1 MYKNGK
7 RLAISELR
15 TLYRKYKEK
24 DPEKI
29 NNLRSQI
36 NFHNEAIS
44 NLFDQYID
52 SKNSLNRLIAGSG
65 ISSDI
70 SFKEIRNEIYGY
82 LDFIIIN
89 FEKYHTDTDNNEKEL
104 RYINEL
110 RLDSMNQV
118 DLLNEHGIIF
128 IDDFFN
134 AILDDSIN
142 NIIGMKEVLVLIGLL
157 AKIIKYCIENSIY
170 IPDEIFHRFIEY
182 QAYLY
187 ENDISL
193 VTLYHVSK
201 FASAPLDVYGGG
213 ELIFKITYLSCNDLK
228 LLDFYI
234 NCDEKSNNYAYL
246 SIPDDFDK
254 RHLGKVTELISHAI
268 DQYYKWYR
276 SLEIK
281 TEGV

>member
-15 TLYRKYKEK
+15 TLYRKYKEE

-29 NNLRSQI
+29 NNLKSQI
-36 NFHNEAIS
+36 TFHNETIS
-44 NLFDQYID
+44 SIFNQYVD
-52 SKNSLNRLIAGSG
+52 SKNSLYRLIANSG

-70 SFKEIRNEIYGY
+70 SFKEIRNEIYEY

-89 FEKYHTDTDNNEKEL
+89 FEKYHTDTANNNNKKEL
-104 RYINEL
+104 CYINEL
-110 RLDSMNQV
+110 RLDSSNQV
-118 DLLNEHGIIF
+118 DLLNEYKIIY

-134 AILDDSIN
+134 AIIDESIN
-142 NIIGMKEVLVLIGLL
+142 NIIGVEEVLMGLL
-157 AKIIKYCIENSIY
+157 LKIIKYCIENSIN
-170 IPDEIFHRFIEY
+170 IPEEINKKFDEY
-182 QAYLY
+182 SAYL
-187 ENDISL
+187 NNINISL
-193 VTLYHVSK
+193 VTLYRVSK
-201 FASAPLDVYGGG
+201 FTSDPLDDYGKL
-213 ELIFKITYLSCNDLK
+213 ELIFKITYLSCNDLT

-234 NCDEKSNNYAYL
+234 KYDEKSKDYTYL

-281 TEGV
+281 SKK